1 MRKINFRYNKN
12 SPTLLYIMVIIGIV
26 IGILLCYEFLIYLGF
41 ASTNEPQYFKDHPKH
56 AVYLIFGLIP
66 ISMLVP
72 TWIVFKF
79 WSREDEDAE
88 LELYDDYAILKM
100 KNEKIKIQKGE
111 LEIKFPQPQ
120 AILYTTYILK
130 LPEQKIVFVGSLKEK
145 RKSKLSLNIAIKELS
160 AYKKRKYL
168 KKINY
173 LNSRN

>member
-12 SPTLLYIMVIIGIV
+12 TPIMLYIMLIIGIAV
-26 IGILLCYEFLIYLGF
+26 GFFLYYEFLIYSGI
-41 ASTNEPQYFKDHPKH
+41 ASTNELQYFKEHPKH

-72 TWIVFKF
+72 FWIVFKF

-120 AILYTTYILK
+120 AILYTTYMLK
-130 LPEQKIVFVGSLKEK
+130 LPDQKIVFVGSLKEK
-145 RKSKLSLNIAIKELS
+145 KKSKLSLNIAIKELS

-168 KKINY
+168 KKIN
-173 LNSRN
+173 LFKQ

>member
-12 SPTLLYIMVIIGIV
+12 TPTLLYIMVIIGIV

-72 TWIVFKF
+72 FWIVFKF

-100 KNEKIKIQKGE
+100 KNEKIRIQKGE

-168 KKINY
+168 KKIN
-173 LNSRN
+173 LFKQ

>member
-12 SPTLLYIMVIIGIV
+12 TPIMLYIMLIIGIAV
-26 IGILLCYEFLIYLGF
+26 GFFLYYEFLIYSGI
-41 ASTNEPQYFKDHPKH
+41 ASTNELQYFKEHPKH

-79 WSREDEDAE
+79 WSREDEEAE

-130 LPEQKIVFVGSLKEK
+130 LPDQKIVFVGSLKEK
-145 RKSKLSLNIAIKELS
+145 RKSMLSLNIAIEELS

-168 KKINY
+168 KKIN
-173 LNSRN
+173 LFKQ

>member
-1 MRKINFRYNKN
+1 
-12 SPTLLYIMVIIGIV
+12 
-26 IGILLCYEFLIYLGF
+26 
-41 ASTNEPQYFKDHPKH
+41 
-56 AVYLIFGLIP
+56 
-66 ISMLVP
+66 MLVP

-130 LPEQKIVFVGSLKEK
+130 LPERRIVFVGSLKEK
-145 RKSKLSLNIAIKELS
+145 KKSKLSLNIAIKELS
-160 AYKKRKYL
+160 AYESRK
-168 KKINY
+168 
-173 LNSRN
+173 